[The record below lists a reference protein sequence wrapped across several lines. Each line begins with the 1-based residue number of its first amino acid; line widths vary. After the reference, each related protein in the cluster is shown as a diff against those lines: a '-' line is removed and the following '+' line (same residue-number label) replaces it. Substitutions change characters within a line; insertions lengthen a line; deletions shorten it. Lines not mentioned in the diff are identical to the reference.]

1 MSAPYSK
8 ETAEMIRA
16 IRNHSGMNLSE
27 IAEVAKHGADAG
39 FPGFIYTS
47 DAVKFY
53 EEHHAKIWDMLWE
66 DAEGMGTTPIKM
78 IAGFNRADMATTY
91 DGFANLLAWYALE
104 RAAQN
109 YTNR

>member
-1 MSAPYSK
+1 MSAPYTK

-53 EEHHAKIWDMLWE
+53 QEHHDKIWQMLWE
-66 DAEGMGTTPIKM
+66 DAEGLGTTPIQM
-78 IAGFNRADMATTY
+78 IADFNRADMATTY

-104 RAAQN
+104 RAAQDF
-109 YTNR
+109 TNQ